1 MIQAILTVILVVLF
15 FILGHFTQAIKKLLG
30 FITKW
35 ILKFLSFFGLKI
47 STREKS
53 VEVSEEFKNTYKDIK
68 IVKLSKKNIKQ
79 KSSIDYVNLVLFLIT
94 GLLVVL
100 NLGSVSGNAIS
111 NWIYELVDGFGFIK
125 SAADMNTLY
134 TATLFSV
141 ISFSLTKLVGRWK
154 ETKQQR
160 KENRE
165 ALLKL
170 RATKLMSSKELIE
183 KAQEKDEQKYKELK

>member
-47 STREKS
+47 SAREKS
-53 VEVSEEFKNTYKDIK
+53 VEVSEELKNTYKDIK

-125 SAADMNTLY
+125 SATDMNTLY

>member
-47 STREKS
+47 STKEKS

-125 SAADMNTLY
+125 SATDMNTLY

>member
-47 STREKS
+47 STKEKS

-125 SAADMNTLY
+125 SATDMNTLY
-134 TATLFSV
+134 TATLFSI

>member
-35 ILKFLSFFGLKI
+35 ALKFLSFFGLKI

-68 IVKLSKKNIKQ
+68 VVKLSKKNIKQ
-79 KSSIDYVNLVLFLIT
+79 KSSIDWVYFITFLIV

-100 NLGSVSGNAIS
+100 NLNSITGNAIS
-111 NWIYELVDGFGFIK
+111 NWLFTLQPIVIIK
-125 SAADMNTLY
+125 TATDMNIFY

-141 ISFSLTKLVGRWK
+141 LSFSGTKVMQRWK

-160 KENRE
+160 IENKQ

>member
-141 ISFSLTKLVGRWK
+141 ISFSLTKLMGRWK

>member
-47 STREKS
+47 STKEKS

>member
-53 VEVSEEFKNTYKDIK
+53 VEVSEEFKNTYRDIK

-79 KSSIDYVNLVLFLIT
+79 KSSIDWVYFITFLVV

-100 NLGSVSGNAIS
+100 NLNSITGNAIS
-111 NWIYELVDGFGFIK
+111 NWLFTLQPVVIIK
-125 SAADMNTLY
+125 TATDMNTFY

-141 ISFSLTKLVGRWK
+141 LSFSGTKVMARWK

-160 KENRE
+160 IENKQ

>member
-47 STREKS
+47 STKEKS

-79 KSSIDYVNLVLFLIT
+79 KSSIDWFYLIVFLIAVVLVVVNLKWVT
-94 GLLVVL
+94 
-100 NLGSVSGNAIS
+100 GNAIS
-111 NWIYELVDGFGFIK
+111 YWIYSWLHIMDDVSI
-125 SAADMNTLY
+125 NTFY
-134 TATLFSV
+134 TAILFSI
-141 ISFSLTKLVGRWK
+141 ISFSLSKLFQRWK

-160 KENRE
+160 VERKQ
-165 ALLKL
+165 ALMKLK
-170 RATKLMSSKELIE
+170 AVKLMSSKELLDE
-183 KAQEKDEQKYKELK
+183 AQEKDEQKYKELK